1 MNYLSTNN
9 EYHIPLHVKPIRS
22 KKGGVTDAKVLII
35 KQTYKS
41 KVWTWNQTIIMLI
54 LNVKTMRTKTIKAGI
69 VAAFALIAGY
79 TVYNSQKEV
88 ALSDI
93 AMENVE
99 ALAVRESNRG
109 CTADRNAICETSH
122 NDYPEYRNN

>member
-1 MNYLSTNN
+1 
-9 EYHIPLHVKPIRS
+9 
-22 KKGGVTDAKVLII
+22 
-35 KQTYKS
+35 
-41 KVWTWNQTIIMLI
+41 
-54 LNVKTMRTKTIKAGI
+54 MRAKTIKAGI

-99 ALAVRESNRG
+99 ALAVGESDRG
-109 CTADRNAICETSH
+109 CTYDLSLIH
-122 NDYPEYRNN
+122 I

>member
-1 MNYLSTNN
+1 
-9 EYHIPLHVKPIRS
+9 
-22 KKGGVTDAKVLII
+22 
-35 KQTYKS
+35 
-41 KVWTWNQTIIMLI
+41 MLI
-54 LNVKTMRTKTIKAGI
+54 LNVKTIRAKTIKAGI

-99 ALAVRESNRG
+99 ALAVGESDRG
-109 CTADRNAICETSH
+109 CTYDRNAICETSH
-122 NDYPEYRNN
+122 NDYPDYRNN